1 MTLFGRIVSLFPLT
15 HSALIVL
22 AAISFLHHP
31 SIGTFVRLVF
41 VLYLL
46 PPLLLRL
53 YFLKYPSKPGKWIL
67 NRPTRCDWWIAHQLQ
82 LLYGAIPS
90 LEAFLRFIPSAYSAW
105 LRLWG
110 SKVGKDVYWT
120 PRVEII
126 DRHMM
131 RIGDNV
137 VFGHRVICT
146 SHIIAKKPNGDLV
159 LILRPIRIGSGA
171 LIGAGVRIGVGV
183 HIPEKSVIP
192 YNAEYR
198 FRYVE

>member
-1 MTLFGRIVSLFPLT
+1 MTLSSRIISLFPLT
-15 HSALIVL
+15 HCALIAL
-22 AAISFLHHP
+22 AAIGFLRHP
-31 SIGTFVRLVF
+31 NIATFVWLAF
-41 VLYLL
+41 TIYLL

-67 NRPTRCDWWIAHQLQ
+67 NQPTHCDWWIAHQLQ
-82 LLYGAIPS
+82 LVYGAVPT
-90 LEAFLRFIPSAYSAW
+90 LEAFLRLIPCAYSAW

-110 SKVGKDVYWT
+110 SKVGRHVYWT
-120 PRVEII
+120 PRVEIL

-146 SHIIAKKPNGDLV
+146 SHIIVKKPNGDL
-159 LILRPIRIGSGA
+159 LMILRPIRIGSGT
-171 LIGAGVRIGVGV
+171 LIGAGARIGVGV
-183 HIPEKSVIP
+183 RIPEQAVIP